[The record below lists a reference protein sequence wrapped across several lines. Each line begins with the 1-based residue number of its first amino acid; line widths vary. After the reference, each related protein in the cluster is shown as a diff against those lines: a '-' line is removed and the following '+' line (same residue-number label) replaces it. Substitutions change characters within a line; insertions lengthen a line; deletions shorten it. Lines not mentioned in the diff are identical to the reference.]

1 MSQGIEGFAARF
13 EQAIANQAEQIRQ
26 AEDEAVTGRSTN
38 GEVEVSVAAGKVM
51 VSIQDGVLDIGREMA
66 QDVIAEAIDG
76 LLAHYT
82 RAGAADD
89 TEMTGLTDE
98 LEQQM
103 NDLQAELAKGL
114 ANLKSRAESMP
125 AFRES
130 PTRR

>member
-26 AEDEAVTGRSTN
+26 AEDEPVTSRSTN
-38 GEVEVSVAAGKVM
+38 GEVEVSVHDGEVT
-51 VSIQDGVLDIGREMA
+51 VSIQDGVLSIGKEMA
-66 QDVIAEAIDG
+66 QDVIAEAING

-82 RAGAADD
+82 RAGATND
-89 TEMTGLTDE
+89 TEMTDLTAD

-103 NDLQAELAKGL
+103 NELQAELSKGL
-114 ANLKSRAESMP
+114 ANLRSRAESMP
-125 AFRES
+125 TLRES